1 MAHSKPVNPRRL
13 SFAVSVVALGIV
25 PGHSA
30 MADQQIGAAAQVVNT
45 VTGTIQSS
53 RQRSVMRAGID
64 VFQNEAI
71 DTGDNS
77 ASRVVFQDRTEL
89 SIGPTSEVVL
99 DRFVFDP
106 NPSNSAVAVSVAK
119 GVARFSTGLLP
130 KPDYLIRTPSCT
142 IGVRGT
148 VFTVIVTAARATAV
162 SVESG
167 IVYIT
172 AQGATIIVSAGQST
186 FVPFGQPPSPPVPS
200 PPPPVIEV
208 VMDTLLRTR
217 VGDPNHPDLSPNLG
231 APGLPT
237 GVPNNQPYAPQN
249 PTPTPVAPQPI
260 VQPTPQPVFVPTPT
274 PVLTPTPTATPTA
287 TQTPTPTP
295 TTSSTHSSGP
305 VGVVGP
311 GVKSGR

>member
-13 SFAVSVVALGIV
+13 SF
-25 PGHSA
+25 
-30 MADQQIGAAAQVVNT
+30 AAAQVVNT

-148 VFTVIVTAARATAV
+148 ILQSAVFRRQRQLHVNFLQFEV
-162 SVESG
+162 G
-167 IVYIT
+167 K
-172 AQGATIIVSAGQST
+172 GA
-186 FVPFGQPPSPPVPS
+186 
-200 PPPPVIEV
+200 
-208 VMDTLLRTR
+208 LR
-217 VGDPNHPDLSPNLG
+217 GDQRLRRCG
-231 APGLPT
+231 APAVYPRRPAGGLYPR
-237 GVPNNQPYAPQN
+237 
-249 PTPTPVAPQPI
+249 
-260 VQPTPQPVFVPTPT
+260 
-274 PVLTPTPTATPTA
+274 
-287 TQTPTPTP
+287 
-295 TTSSTHSSGP
+295 TSRRTSLYPRHP
-305 VGVVGP
+305 
-311 GVKSGR
+311 